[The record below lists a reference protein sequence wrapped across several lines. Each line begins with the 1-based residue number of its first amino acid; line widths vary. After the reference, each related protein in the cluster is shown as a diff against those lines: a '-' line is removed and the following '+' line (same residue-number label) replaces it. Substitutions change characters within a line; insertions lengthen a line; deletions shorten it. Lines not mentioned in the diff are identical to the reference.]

1 MRKQSATNT
10 PIATRQSLAPS
21 APAAKKDSIIEYKDF
36 AGSNVKLSIDII
48 RRYICPSSNLTDAEA
63 MMFLMLCKHQGLN
76 PFVRDAYCV
85 KYGNQATM
93 VVGRDAFTK
102 KAQKNPKYKGMS
114 SGVIV
119 LNLKGEIEN
128 RKGEIVLD
136 DEELLGGWAEVY
148 IDGWVDPLFISVNF
162 NEYVQMKDGKPNAM
176 WSGKPATMIR
186 KVAVVHALRE
196 AFPADL
202 SGCYSQ
208 DELGVDDADLP
219 KNTVPQPNEAVDVDY
234 EPVADPATGEVTDE
248 DEQGDIFG

>member
-1 MRKQSATNT
+1 MRGQSNTRT
-10 PIATRQSLAPS
+10 PIATKQTLTTAPQQR
-21 APAAKKDSIIEYKDF
+21 KDSIIEYKDF
-36 AGSNVKLSIDII
+36 AGSTVKLSTDII
-48 RRYICPSSNLTDAEA
+48 RRYICPNGNISDQEA

-76 PFVRDAYCV
+76 PFVRDAYLV
-85 KYGNQATM
+85 KYGSQATM

-114 SGVIV
+114 SGVVV

-128 RKGEIVLD
+128 RKGEIVLNE
-136 DEELLGGWAEVY
+136 EELLGGWAEVY
-148 IDGWVDPLFISVNF
+148 IDGWVDPMFVTVNF

-176 WSGKPATMIR
+176 WNSKPATMIR

-208 DELGVDDADLP
+208 DELGVEDNDLP
-219 KNTVPQPNEAVDVDY
+219 KTPVPQPENAVDVDY
-234 EPVADPATGEVTDE
+234 EPVADPDTGEVQE